1 MACVRSGVCS
11 SAQRGRDA
19 VALAGSETGTAHGRG
34 GPYRVECR
42 FSLRFCGFLI
52 YVKATCRAPVC
63 AQGVC
68 AHGSATTSLDDTSRA
83 LEFQRKLAFT
93 PSDRLSPMCEP
104 ASHSPPK
111 GPGNRS
117 GRWRSGHPAGFE
129 GPAGHD
135 RADRAQCLLG
145 SAFPRSG
152 IAVGSPPGCCRVGS
166 QQTGMLTQSPSRT
179 LVRAQGPG
187 DCGSV
192 SQHCPSD
199 LGPLRAPGSVAP
211 GRAGRSGLRGA
222 LRGAAESGV
231 DEDED
236 EDEDQDRTPDGDGQ
250 DG

>member
-1 MACVRSGVCS
+1 MACVRGGVCS

-52 YVKATCRAPVC
+52 YVKATCRAPMC

-68 AHGSATTSLDDTSRA
+68 AHGSATTSLDDTGRA

-104 ASHSPPK
+104 SSHSPPK
-111 GPGNRS
+111 GPENRS
-117 GRWRSGHPAGFE
+117 GRWRSGHLAGFE
-129 GPAGHD
+129 GRRGTIGPIGRGVCWAPCPPIGHS
-135 RADRAQCLLG
+135 CGEPL
-145 SAFPRSG
+145 
-152 IAVGSPPGCCRVGS
+152 GCCRVAPRE
-166 QQTGMLTQSPSRT
+166 TGILTQSPSRT
-179 LVRAQGPG
+179 LIGAQGPG

-199 LGPLRAPGSVAP
+199 LGPLRV
-211 GRAGRSGLRGA
+211 RAQSARGA
-222 LRGAAESGV
+222 PVAAASGALSGA
-231 DEDED
+231 
-236 EDEDQDRTPDGDGQ
+236 RRNPG
-250 DG
+250 

>member
-1 MACVRSGVCS
+1 MCS

-52 YVKATCRAPVC
+52 YVKASCRAPMC
-63 AQGVC
+63 AQGGSVHMGARQPVLTIRAEPWNSNENWHSLHRIASLPC
-68 AHGSATTSLDDTSRA
+68 ANRLHTRLRRVRRIGLGGGGVATWRDSRA
-83 LEFQRKLAFT
+83 GVA
-93 PSDRLSPMCEP
+93 
-104 ASHSPPK
+104 
-111 GPGNRS
+111 RS
-117 GRWRSGHPAGFE
+117 GRSGAVSAGL
-129 GPAGHD
+129 
-135 RADRAQCLLG
+135 RV
-145 SAFPRSG
+145 PRSG